1 MPQAPPRTRPPQLLV
16 ASHNHGPGLELLQ
29 LAERRGYTVR
39 RAHTGAQLIEQA
51 HAVPPDLVALDESL
65 TDMDAF
71 AASRALRDDPH
82 VGPGTPLL
90 VISALRP
97 SSPQH
102 HAALRAGVWEFLR
115 HPFQAEEIAA
125 KLDTYVLLKLDSD
138 RARRDTSVADAAGFY
153 TVRGLALRAQELTLQ
168 AFHHAEPLA
177 CVALAPV
184 TFDGQ
189 NAGAVDLLADVLRAT
204 GRRSDA
210 IGRVG
215 PGEFAVIA
223 PGTDRGGAVLLAE
236 RLARAVS
243 SASGDGTRAPGL
255 RAGYDAVGN
264 ARYTPIEPKNLLA
277 RATTAL
283 RAAKGQG
290 APNWIQGFGG

>member
-1 MPQAPPRTRPPQLLV
+1 MHPPGPRPPHLLV
-16 ASHNHGPGLELLQ
+16 ASNTHGPGVELSQ
-29 LAERRGYTVR
+29 LAERQGYPGR
-39 RAHTGAQLIEQA
+39 RAHTGAQLLEQP
-51 HAVPPDLVALDESL
+51 HAVPPDLVALDEAL
-65 TDMDAF
+65 TARHPP

-90 VISALRP
+90 AISTRRP

-102 HAALRAGVWEFLR
+102 HAALRSGVWEFLR
-115 HPFQAEEIAA
+115 HPSQAEEIAA
-125 KLDTYVLLKLDSD
+125 KLASYVVLTRDSA
-138 RARRDTSVADAAGFY
+138 RARRGSSVADAAGFY

-168 AFHHAEPLA
+168 AFHHAQPLA

-184 TFDGQ
+184 TADGL
-189 NAGAVDLLADVLRAT
+189 NAQAVDLLAGVLRAT

-223 PGTDRGGAVLLAE
+223 PGTDRAGAVHLAE

-243 SASGDGTRAPGL
+243 TAGPRAGL
-255 RAGYDAVGN
+255 RAGDDAVDN
-264 ARYTPIEPKNLLA
+264 ARYTPIEPEKLLA
-277 RATTAL
+277 RATPAL

-290 APNWIQGFGG
+290 ARS